1 MVLQVL
7 TTDECHPY
15 DLAPFQGQFSP
26 YHLAYEAL
34 YMANQ
39 FRYCS
44 CLVFY
49 KSCILLIKPQ
59 QSCLLWL
66 FFRLSL
72 SRQSRQ
78 HVVFQGSIGL
88 GVGRPPN
95 NRPPKDRGG
104 GSIRVLKRL
113 QRHHF
118 QKPFQ

>member
-1 MVLQVL
+1 GLDPSQARFFP
-7 TTDECHPY
+7 CHQ
-15 DLAPFQGQFSP
+15 ACARQCKASQF
-26 YHLAYEAL
+26 HCC
-34 YMANQ
+34 N
-39 FRYCS
+39 
-44 CLVFY
+44 CLV
-49 KSCILLIKPQ
+49 SCRFCIRLTKPL